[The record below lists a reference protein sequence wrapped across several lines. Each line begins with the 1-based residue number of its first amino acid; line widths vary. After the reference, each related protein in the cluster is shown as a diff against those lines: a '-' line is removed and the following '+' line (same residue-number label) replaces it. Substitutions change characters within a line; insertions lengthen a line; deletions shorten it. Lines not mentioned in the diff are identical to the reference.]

1 MKNLKKFI
9 EYNFLGSKY
18 KLFFELWRY
27 SNNNNL
33 YVGLCDKK
41 QWSFCD
47 VSENHGLLWDNEIIL
62 DNDFLDMNQDLKYK
76 LMDLWILDLRWFTGI
91 YKVDVKKIKDEYEY
105 VEYK

>member
-1 MKNLKKFI
+1 MKKFI

-18 KLFFELWRY
+18 NLFFELWRY

-41 QWSFCD
+41 QGSFCD
-47 VSENHGLLWDNEIIL
+47 LSKNFWVLWDNEIML
-62 DNDFLDMNQDLKYK
+62 DDDFLYMNKDLKYK

-91 YKVDVKKIKDEYEY
+91 YTVNIKKIKDEYEY

>member
-27 SNNNNL
+27 SNNDNL
-33 YVGLCDKK
+33 YVGLSSKK
-41 QWSFCD
+41 SWCFCD
-47 VSENHGLLWDNEIIL
+47 VSENYGLLGSNEIEL
-62 DNDFLDMNQDLKYK
+62 DNDFLSFNLDLRDMLIE
-76 LMDLWILDLRWFTGI
+76 LWILKARWLTGI
-91 YKVDVKKIKDEYEY
+91 YTVDVKKIKDEYEY